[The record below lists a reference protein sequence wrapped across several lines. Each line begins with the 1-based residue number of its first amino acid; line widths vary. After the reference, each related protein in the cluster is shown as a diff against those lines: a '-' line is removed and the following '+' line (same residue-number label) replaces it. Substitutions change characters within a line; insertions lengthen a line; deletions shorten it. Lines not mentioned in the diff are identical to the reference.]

1 MPGLLD
7 RNDRPLAGGATSA
20 AVFRAVFDTSPRP
33 LLLMAADPPRFTM
46 LSANAAHARTFRTTP
61 EALEGHGLFE
71 VFPADPEPI
80 VAQFLD
86 AIRESLARVLASGKP
101 DQMRA
106 ARLNL
111 MSATGE
117 PIERYW
123 TATHTPILGPRGE
136 ITHIVSASQDVTG
149 EVMERRSEQA
159 RELLMREVDHRAR
172 NSLMLVQSLVRLST
186 ATSLEEFRT
195 ILDGR
200 IAGLARAQT
209 SLAARKWEGA
219 IVGDI
224 VLEALATVSSPE
236 RFNADGP
243 RLVLPAGDV
252 QALSMVIHEL
262 ASNAVKYGSL
272 ARQGGVL
279 KVCWERLPDRS
290 VRLEWREDGPDPVEA
305 PRTLGFGSRLIAQL
319 MRQLRGA
326 IRYDWRPSG
335 LVAELT
341 FQTAQASQTGQAA
354 QTDGDRAASA

>member
-7 RNDRPLAGGATSA
+7 RNERPFPDADAADSA
-20 AVFRAVFDTSPRP
+20 EIFRAVFEASPRP
-33 LLLMAADPPRFTM
+33 LLLLAADAPRFTM
-46 LSANAAHARTFRTTP
+46 LAVNLAHARTFRTTP

-80 VAQFLD
+80 VAQFLA
-86 AIRESLARVLASGKP
+86 AIRESLDRVLASGKP
-101 DQMRA
+101 DQMRVG
-106 ARLNL
+106 RLNL
-111 MSATGE
+111 ASPTGE

-123 TATHTPILGPRGE
+123 TAIHTPILSPRGE

-149 EVMERRSEQA
+149 EVLERRSEQA

-186 ATSLEEFRT
+186 ATSLEEFRA

-219 IVGDI
+219 MLGDI
-224 VLEALATVSSPE
+224 VLEALAAVSSPE
-236 RFNADGP
+236 RFDAAGP

-252 QALSMVIHEL
+252 QALSMVVHEL

-279 KVCWERLPDRS
+279 KVAWERLPDRT
-290 VRLEWREDGPDPVEA
+290 VRLEWREEGPDPIEA

-319 MRQLRGA
+319 MRQLKGA
-326 IRYDWRPSG
+326 IRYDWRASG
-335 LVAELT
+335 LVAELM
-341 FQTAQASQTGQAA
+341 FQTGQASQTGEAE
-354 QTDGDRAASA
+354 GDRAASA